1 MYKPFPKPISF
12 KKLLGPSFIILALG
26 LGSGEVILWPY
37 LVSNYGLG
45 LFWAAIL
52 GISCQYFINMEIARY
67 TLIKGE
73 SVFIGLNK
81 VFPWSPYWF
90 IASTFIGFGLPGI
103 IAASAQVMAA
113 VFGIN
118 DFKWIAILFLLSI
131 GILISASK
139 IVYDMMEKITK
150 IIIVFGVS
158 FIFILTIFLSQQS
171 DWLLL
176 AKGLI
181 GSGSDFLFFPAG
193 INLAIFLAAFA
204 YSGAG
209 GNLSLT
215 QSIYIKEKGYGM
227 GKYAQKIAGL
237 FTNIKKEQVIKLTGE
252 QFELTPENIKQFKI
266 WWKQISLEHL
276 LVFWFIGSLAMG
288 LLMLLSFVT
297 TFGLEGNVQGIN
309 FVINEGYIIGQKVF
323 PFMGTLFLLVVSV
336 MLFQTQLGVLDSTSR
351 IMAENIAIKKLGYNE
366 TGKINLSKIYFIF
379 LWLQIAF
386 GVVLFL
392 ADIYEPRTLIVLGA
406 VINAVAMTVHI
417 ALVNIMNY
425 KLLPK
430 VLQMRLWR
438 KIILVLI
445 FIIFAGFSSVTIL
458 DMVF

>member
-1 MYKPFPKPISF
+1 MHKPFPKPIAF

-45 LFWAAIL
+45 LFWAAVL
-52 GISCQYFINMEIARY
+52 GITCQYFINMEISRY
-67 TLIKGE
+67 ALIKGE

-103 IAASAQVMAA
+103 IAASAQVMG
-113 VFGIN
+113 VVLGIS
-118 DFKWIAILFLLSI
+118 DFKWIAILFLICIGLILSV
-131 GILISASK
+131 SK
-139 IVYDMMEKITK
+139 TVYGMMEKITK
-150 IIIVFGVS
+150 VVIALGVS
-158 FIFILTIFLSQQS
+158 FIFILAIFLSKS
-171 DWLLL
+171 TDWALL
-176 AKGLI
+176 AQGLI
-181 GSGSDFLFFPAG
+181 GKGDGFLFVPAG
-193 INLAIFLAAFA
+193 ISLATFLAAFA

-209 GNLSLT
+209 GNLGLT

-227 GKYAQKIAGL
+227 GKYSQKIAGF
-237 FTNIKKEQVIKLTGE
+237 FTNIKNKQTVKLTGE
-252 QFELTPENIKQFKI
+252 HFELTPENIKQFNI
-266 WWKQISLEHL
+266 WWKLVSLEHL
-276 LVFWFIGSLAMG
+276 LVFWFIGALTMG
-288 LLMLLSFVT
+288 LLMILSFVT
-297 TFGLEGNVQGIN
+297 TFGLAGNAQGIL
-309 FVINEGYIIGQKVF
+309 FVINEGGAIAKNTFSFLG
-323 PFMGTLFLLVVSV
+323 PLFLLVVSI

-351 IMAENIAIKKLGYNE
+351 IMAENTAIKKLGE
-366 TGKINLSKIYFIF
+366 HQTGTINLSKIYFTF

-392 ADIYEPRTLIVLGA
+392 ANIYEPRTLIVMGA

-417 ALVNIMNY
+417 ALVNIANY
-425 KLLPK
+425 ILLPK

-438 KIILVLI
+438 KIILGLI

>member
-1 MYKPFPKPISF
+1 MHKPFPKPIAF

-45 LFWAAIL
+45 LFWAAVL
-52 GISCQYFINMEIARY
+52 GITCQYFINMEISRY
-67 TLIKGE
+67 ALIKGE

-103 IAASAQVMAA
+103 IAASAQVMG
-113 VFGIN
+113 VVLGIS
-118 DFKWIAILFLLSI
+118 DFKWIAILFLICIGLILSV
-131 GILISASK
+131 SK
-139 IVYDMMEKITK
+139 TVYGMMEKITK
-150 IIIVFGVS
+150 VVIALGVS
-158 FIFILTIFLSQQS
+158 FIFILAIFLSKS
-171 DWLLL
+171 TDWALL
-176 AKGLI
+176 AQGLI
-181 GSGSDFLFFPAG
+181 GKGDGFLFVPAG
-193 INLAIFLAAFA
+193 ISLATFLAAFA

-209 GNLSLT
+209 GNLGLT

-227 GKYAQKIAGL
+227 GKYSQKIAGF
-237 FTNIKKEQVIKLTGE
+237 FTNIKNKQTVKLTGE
-252 QFELTPENIKQFKI
+252 HFELTPENIKQFNI
-266 WWKQISLEHL
+266 WWKLVSLEHL
-276 LVFWFIGSLAMG
+276 LVFWFIGALTMG
-288 LLMLLSFVT
+288 LLMILSFVT
-297 TFGLEGNVQGIN
+297 TFGLAGNAQGIL
-309 FVINEGYIIGQKVF
+309 FVINEGGAIAKNTFSFLG
-323 PFMGTLFLLVVSV
+323 PLFLLVVSI

-351 IMAENIAIKKLGYNE
+351 IMAENTAIKKLGE
-366 TGKINLSKIYFIF
+366 HQTGTINLSKIYFTF

-392 ADIYEPRTLIVLGA
+392 ANIYEPRTLIVMGA

-417 ALVNIMNY
+417 ALVNIANY
-425 KLLPK
+425 ILLPK